1 MLPSTRRV
9 IFTLM
14 ACQARVLA
22 CQARVLACQA
32 RVVACQARV
41 VACIVPITWHPL
53 SSIVACI
60 VPITWHPLS
69 SIVACLVK
77 RMSWLAFCPCRGM
90 PCQAQVLA
98 IAPKCPVTSTS
109 RAMSCL
115 AR

>member
-22 CQARVLACQA
+22 CQARV
-32 RVVACQARV
+32 VACQARV
-41 VACIVPITWHPL
+41 
-53 SSIVACI
+53 VACI

-109 RAMSCL
+109 RAMSRL